1 MTASINRQEALHQ
14 FKLALKAGQKC
25 YRDCVHRGR
34 DPYPQ
39 VLEELLQGGV
49 VAGRVDLGELEIPIA
64 QIVGMNT
71 AGRQTA
77 FAANF
82 MPLLDLGTEFASSGS
97 HSARRIWATPA
108 SSTPS
113 AALSI
118 WGSFTCRRAT
128 SA

>member
-82 MPLLDLGTEFASSGS
+82 MPLLDLGTEFASKWISLCEAHLRVS
-97 HSARRIWATPA
+97 
-108 SSTPS
+108 
-113 AALSI
+113 
-118 WGSFTCRRAT
+118 
-128 SA
+128 

>member
-1 MTASINRQEALHQ
+1 MTTSVNRQEALHQ

-34 DPYPQ
+34 NPYPQ
-39 VLEELLQGGV
+39 ILEELLQGSM

-64 QIVGMNT
+64 QIVGVNT
-71 AGRQTA
+71 AGRQSA

-82 MPLLDLGTEFASSGS
+82 MPLLGLGTEFAGKWISLCETHLGDT
-97 HSARRIWATPA
+97 ALP
-108 SSTPS
+108 TPS
-113 AALSI
+113 AALNT

>member
-34 DPYPQ
+34 APYPQ

-77 FAANF
+77 FAADGVRVRRNF
-82 MPLLDLGTEFASSGS
+82 RHARAAAVLRRPGCAGLL
-97 HSARRIWATPA
+97 
-108 SSTPS
+108 
-113 AALSI
+113 
-118 WGSFTCRRAT
+118 
-128 SA
+128 